1 MFECFT
7 KRGTRY
13 IHTEV
18 TATRVPETF
27 LDATLLQTP
36 SQAKEGKLYG
46 HPEPFACLRL
56 VTLAP
61 ELEGSVELISTLAN
75 DHDIQVSL
83 GHSAADFDTG
93 IAAMRAGARSLTHVF
108 NAMSPLHHRNPGL
121 GGLIASPEAPFY
133 SLIADG
139 VHLHPTIVTMAFRS
153 NPTRCILITDAL
165 EMAGMPDGVY
175 PGHAQIPHPQRKQ
188 GNKVVIDNTDTLI
201 GSCVSMEDCVRN
213 LKQWAGCSV
222 PEAVRCATET
232 IANLMNL
239 QDRGILETERRA
251 DFVVLDETG
260 TVLQTWIK
268 GEKVYERGSAKIQN

>member
-1 MFECFT
+1 MFKCYT
-7 KRGTRY
+7 KRGTWY
-13 IHTEV
+13 IHTEKA
-18 TATRVPETF
+18 TAQVPKTF

-36 SQAKEGKLYG
+36 SQAKEGRVYG
-46 HPEPFACLRL
+46 YPKPFSCLKL

-61 ELEGSVELISTLAN
+61 ELEGSVELISTLTN

-121 GGLIASPEAPFY
+121 GGLIASPDAPYF

-222 PEAVRCATET
+222 PEAVRCATEN
-232 IANLMNL
+232 IVDLMKL
-239 QDRGILETERRA
+239 KDRGILETGRRA
-251 DFVVLDETG
+251 DFAVLDETG
-260 TVLQTWIK
+260 KVIQTWIK
-268 GEKVYERGSAKIQN
+268 GEKVYERGSAEC

>member
-1 MFECFT
+1 MLCE
-7 KRGTRY
+7 KG
-13 IHTEV
+13 HTVYPHRKV
-18 TATRVPETF
+18 TAQIPKTL

-36 SQAKEGKLYG
+36 SQAKEGKVYG
-46 HPEPFACLRL
+46 HPEPSCLKL

-61 ELEGSVELISTLAN
+61 ELEGSVELISTLTN

-121 GGLIASPEAPFY
+121 GGLIASPDAPYF

-188 GNKVVIDNTDTLI
+188 GNKVVIDNTDTLV

-222 PEAVRCATET
+222 PEAVRCATEN
-232 IANLMNL
+232 IVNLMNL
-239 QDRGILETERRA
+239 KDRGILEIGRRA
-251 DFVVLDETG
+251 DFAVLDETG
-260 TVLQTWIK
+260 KVMQTWIK
-268 GEKVYERGSAKIQN
+268 GEKVYER